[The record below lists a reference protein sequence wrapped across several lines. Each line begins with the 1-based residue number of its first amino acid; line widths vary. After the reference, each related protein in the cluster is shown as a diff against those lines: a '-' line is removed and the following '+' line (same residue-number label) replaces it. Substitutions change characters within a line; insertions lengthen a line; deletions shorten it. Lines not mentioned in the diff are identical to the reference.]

1 MSWTTKYWDAV
12 SQFYWS
18 PQYLGL
24 KSIPQRLW
32 TVDGDTVSIPR
43 EMTNSEGPLYRRL
56 RSGDDYWEYVRRQ
69 EETFNHIFDLTF
81 AILPGDVVGDILN
94 TLTSAGTGHVYKSF
108 GRELSARFSWGE
120 HDNITTPDGFFVAE
134 DSILAVELKFNAK
147 PSLDQLAK
155 YVMLFVNEEMV
166 GGQRANLDL
175 LYIFNSDPD
184 ATFEKHVGV
193 RPNSVGTDLL
203 VDLAKSVSHK
213 TVERFLQDHKSA
225 FESALERINV
235 HCIHWQDLSDALK
248 RFTEKL
254 SEKRGDRTLKR
265 LIDGLR
271 TEIADHP
278 LSHVDSNELE
288 SLEESDSTDVSR

>member
-12 SQFYWS
+12 SQFYWT
-18 PQYLGL
+18 PDYLGL

-32 TVDGDTVSIPR
+32 TIDGDTVSIPR
-43 EMTNSEGPLYRRL
+43 EMTNSSGPLYRRL

-94 TLTSAGTGHVYKSF
+94 RFSSAGSGHNYESI
-108 GRELSARFSWGE
+108 GRELSARYSWGE
-120 HDNITTPDGFFVAE
+120 HDNITTPDGFFVAK

-147 PSLDQLAK
+147 TSLDQLAK
-155 YVMLFVNEEMV
+155 YMMLLVSEELV
-166 GGQRANLDL
+166 IGQRANLDL

-184 ATFEKHVGV
+184 STFEKHVGV
-193 RPNSVGTDLL
+193 PPNLVGTDLMEDL
-203 VDLAKSVSHK
+203 VMSVSKKRVGRFLLEHK
-213 TVERFLQDHKSA
+213 TA
-225 FESALERINV
+225 FRSVLERTNI
-235 HCIHWQDLSDALK
+235 HCIHWQDLSDTLK

-254 SEKRGDRTLKR
+254 SEERGDRTLKR

-271 TEIADHP
+271 MEIGGHP
-278 LSHVDSNELE
+278 LSHVE
-288 SLEESDSTDVSR
+288 